1 MKNLG
6 QMLQQAQEMQKKMAE
21 MQEQL
26 ESIEVEAAAGGGLVA
41 VTLTAKGALKGVR
54 IDPSLITDGDA
65 ETIEDLIVAA
75 HNEAREK
82 AQARCQEEM
91 QKITGGLDLPEGFQM
106 PF

>member
-6 QMLQQAQEMQKKMAE
+6 QMLQQAQEMQKKMSE

-26 ESIEVEAAAGGGLVA
+26 ESIEVEASAGGGLVT

-54 IDPSLITDGDA
+54 IDPSLIAEGDA

-75 HNEAREK
+75 HGEARQK

-91 QKITGGLDLPEGFQM
+91 QKLTGGLDLPEGFQM

>member
-6 QMLQQAQEMQKKMAE
+6 QMLQQAQEMQQKMAD

-26 ESIEVEAAAGGGLVA
+26 NTIEVQGSAGGGMVS
-41 VTLTAKGALKGVR
+41 VTLTAKGEMKGVKM
-54 IDPSLITDGDA
+54 DPSLLNADDA
-65 ETIEDLIVAA
+65 ETLEDLIAAA
-75 HNEAREK
+75 HNDAREK

-91 QKITGGLDLPEGFQM
+91 NKITGGLDLPEGFQM

>member
-26 ESIEVEAAAGGGLVA
+26 ESIEVEAGAGGGLVTVA
-41 VTLTAKGALKGVR
+41 LSAKGALKRVR
-54 IDPSLITDGDA
+54 IDPSLIAEGDA

-75 HNEAREK
+75 HNEARQK
-82 AQARCQEEM
+82 AQARCEEEM
-91 QKITGGLDLPEGFQM
+91 QKITGGLNLPEGFQM